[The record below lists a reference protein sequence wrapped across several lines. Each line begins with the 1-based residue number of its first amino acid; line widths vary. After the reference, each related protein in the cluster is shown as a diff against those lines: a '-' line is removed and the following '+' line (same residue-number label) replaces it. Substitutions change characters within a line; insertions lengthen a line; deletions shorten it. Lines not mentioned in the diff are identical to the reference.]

1 MEYILFAFGD
11 YNENPQALTTLT
23 EIVSQI
29 SSNEIK
35 YQHGDSGVI
44 ISFGTKLGWK
54 QIDEYMKK
62 NIVKLTAMYFVFPLD
77 SDMIYSMDEEISKHL
92 FSNTDILTEKKQ
104 DTKYFSDNTGAP
116 EFLGGLHIH
125 RTSSYDDFF
134 KLFYEEVIQ
143 EEPQMTL
150 NELLDKIN
158 EKGIDSLS
166 QNQLQL
172 LETYSK
178 QII

>member
-11 YNENPQALTTLT
+11 YDENPQALTTLT

-62 NIVKLTAMYFVFPLD
+62 NIVKLTAMYFVFPVED
-77 SDMIYSMDEEISKHL
+77 DMIYSMDEEIRKHL
-92 FSNTDILTEKKQ
+92 FGNSDILTDKQ
-104 DTKYFSDNTGAP
+104 QYNNYNSDSTGVP
-116 EFLGGLHIH
+116 EFLGGIHIH
-125 RTSSYDDFF
+125 RTRSYDDFF

-150 NELLDKIN
+150 NELLDKIK